1 MTTAA
6 ALDDASIQKLES
18 ELDPEMRFRPLLPA
32 AAWIVSTLL
41 FGLSC
46 FHYYTAGFGL
56 LQETRRSVGWPLPI
70 IAIVLIVYALYG
82 RALPGILAHPGNT
95 WKSVV
100 NHLYLT
106 SQGIYG
112 IALGVV
118 ATYVFHYVL
127 FGVLATRVGL
137 GRFFIDLATALTGR
151 FSGGPAKVSI
161 FGSAMF
167 GMISGSSIANTVT
180 VASLTIPAMIRIGYA
195 RHFAGAVEAAAATGG
210 QVNPPILGAAAFLMV
225 EYLAVPYQ
233 TIILAAI
240 VPAFMHFFGVF
251 CQIHFEAKKYGLRGL
266 PRSELPVAR
275 EVIRRNWPTAM
286 PLAVLLMVLFS
297 DFTPY
302 LAAFWGITGCIVLG
316 LTNRNRI
323 VAVVFVAAIAL
334 AIRFGILTEWEGLG
348 PIIAGSIAVSA
359 WFVLRE
365 EGGKAGFFDI
375 LDAFVIG
382 AKYAI
387 SVGAAA
393 ATVGIIIGV
402 VTLTGVGFKLSTI
415 ITGAAADFSTLLG
428 NFLPE
433 SLF

>member
-6 ALDDASIQKLES
+6 DLDKDKIEKLEA
-18 ELDPEMRFRPLLPA
+18 ELDPEMRFRPLLPV
-32 AAWIVSTLL
+32 AAWIVAVAL

-56 LQETRRSVGWPLPI
+56 LPETLHRGIHIACVLGLIFLVFSWNQKGNAAPPKAEPFCRRSASARSTGCCCIAAVVTSLYVPYVFHDLQFRVGNPDPIDWIMGTIMIVVLLEATRRSVGWPLPI
-70 IAIVLIVYALYG
+70 IAVVLIVYALYG
-82 RALPGILAHPGNT
+82 PSLPGILAHPGNT

-161 FGSAMF
+161 FGSGLF

-180 VASLTIPAMIRIGYA
+180 VGSLTIPAMIRVGYA

-210 QVNPPILGAAAFLMV
+210 QITPPIMGAAAFLMV

-233 TIILAAI
+233 TIIIAAI

-251 CQIHFEAKKYGLRGL
+251 CQIHFEAKKHGLRGL
-266 PRSELPVAR
+266 PALRAAECLGCHPPRLADRDAAR
-275 EVIRRNWPTAM
+275 
-286 PLAVLLMVLFS
+286 
-297 DFTPY
+297 
-302 LAAFWGITGCIVLG
+302 
-316 LTNRNRI
+316 
-323 VAVVFVAAIAL
+323 
-334 AIRFGILTEWEGLG
+334 
-348 PIIAGSIAVSA
+348 
-359 WFVLRE
+359 
-365 EGGKAGFFDI
+365 
-375 LDAFVIG
+375 G
-382 AKYAI
+382 AC
-387 SVGAAA
+387 
-393 ATVGIIIGV
+393 
-402 VTLTGVGFKLSTI
+402 
-415 ITGAAADFSTLLG
+415 
-428 NFLPE
+428 
-433 SLF
+433 